1 MKTSIKLL
9 ASALLLTL
17 TVSVSSHAMAGD
29 DKIQAKAFKAVVFPS
44 ANASKLW
51 LCLEKYQSE
60 PRITLALIN
69 TSSGEVLFQET
80 VSGRN
85 SKQKAY
91 RQQFD
96 ISQLADGVYTFRVL
110 AGTQVEEHKVTLST
124 PVPETTQPTRL
135 IAIK

>member
-1 MKTSIKLL
+1 MRTSIKLL

-17 TVSVSSHAMAGD
+17 TVSVSSPGMAGD
-29 DKIQAKAFKAVVFPS
+29 DKIQAKVFTAVVFPA
-44 ANASKLW
+44 ANTSKLW
-51 LCLEKYQSE
+51 MCLEKYQSA
-60 PRITLALIN
+60 PKITLSLVDAK
-69 TSSGEVLFQET
+69 GEVLFQET

-85 SKQKAY
+85 TKKKAY

-96 ISQLADGVYTFRVL
+96 MSQLADGLYTFRVV

>member
-17 TVSVSSHAMAGD
+17 TVSVSSPGMTGD
-29 DKIQAKAFKAVVFPS
+29 DKKQAKVFTAVVFP
-44 ANASKLW
+44 AADASKLW

-60 PRITLALIN
+60 PRITLALVN
-69 TSSGEVLFQET
+69 ATGEVLYQET

-96 ISQLADGVYTFRVL
+96 ISELADGMYTFRIL